1 MDSVVKNKKPSSRP
15 SVLFPC
21 EFRKGSQFV
30 KVDFSNPKNS
40 VSYNA
45 RASSYELISFNTL
58 FFSYVY
64 LYYKSDPSKFT
75 EKLNALWPKK
85 INIYSNFSQQKP
97 LV

>member
-1 MDSVVKNKKPSSRP
+1 M
-15 SVLFPC
+15 
-21 EFRKGSQFV
+21 

-45 RASSYELISFNTL
+45 QASSYELISVNML

-75 EKLNALWPKK
+75 EMLNALWPKK
-85 INIYSNFSQQKP
+85 IEYLFSFS
-97 LV
+97 